1 MKYKDIGLLFN
12 KSKSVF
18 LKYSQQN
25 NINNKPIPI
34 IQNKKPSIIVQYF
47 VMSTLTVVNLLNSF
61 GRFNKN
67 KWFNMKQRS
76 RYFESLVLTVSQ
88 HNQFNMVVYFITTCV
103 SES

>member
-61 GRFNKN
+61 GQFIRPNVN
-67 KWFNMKQRS
+67 NMQQRA
-76 RYFESLVLTVSQ
+76 R
-88 HNQFNMVVYFITTCV
+88 
-103 SES
+103 